1 MLISCSGYAAQKVDK
16 DAILIDGEEW
26 QNVYIQSEVDE
37 GLVEAMAYKIENL
50 RIDVYFAFWCGD
62 SKNNVPPFLKIISGI
77 ERFNVNIPVNYYS
90 VERKPNK
97 ETKYYV
103 EEFKVERVPTF
114 IFYKNDK
121 EIGRIT
127 ENPKRSVIEDMIE
140 IIM

>member
-77 ERFNVNIPVNYYS
+77 ERFNVNIPVNYYY